1 MNGIFNFCYIL
12 FVFIRHFYSCVNKIV
27 SESVSVYFLRVFWK
41 ALDTGLLILKRL
53 KVYTFIFQ
61 VQFMGRW
68 FPRIISRYKCQFE
81 TTFIVQ
87 F

>member
-1 MNGIFNFCYIL
+1 MEFLIFVIYYSFL
-12 FVFIRHFYSCVNKIV
+12 FAIFIRALIK
-27 SESVSVYFLRVFWK
+27 SVSVYCLRVFWK